1 MNACAKGCF
10 VCLRTFRRRRPEKKR
25 DIDASLFT
33 MRCSVWSF
41 IRRSIIL
48 FLVSALHVFVSVH
61 LAPSL
66 SLMKGSTQIA
76 LFFFFFPGL
85 TYTNVLMDRGDK
97 DNEGEERGD
106 EEWRREGQYATH
118 TRTHTNTHRWGGKF
132 SREADF
138 VGMKPTSVGRE
149 RAEGDMRVRGSG
161 EEERKATR
169 PEERRRR
176 EALVERMGW

>member
-118 TRTHTNTHRWGGKF
+118 TRTHTDEVGN
-132 SREADF
+132 SR
-138 VGMKPTSVGRE
+138 GRQILWAWSPPRLGE
-149 RAEGDMRVRGSG
+149 RELKVTCEWEG
-161 EEERKATR
+161 A
-169 PEERRRR
+169 ERRRGR
-176 EALVERMGW
+176 LRDLKRGGAERH